1 MKLLSVTTW
10 ISIALVTASLAGC
23 KQGLGERCQ
32 VDSDCSDG
40 LSCSQAA
47 PKTCGGDNHEQEDAE
62 IPVQNPPDAELDAAP
77 DATPDAAIDA
87 PPDAP

>member
-1 MKLLSVTTW
+1 MKLSSVTTW

-40 LSCSQAA
+40 LSCSQAD
-47 PKTCGGDNHEQEDAE
+47 PKTCGGDNHEQEDAD
-62 IPVQNPPDAELDAAP
+62 IPEQNPPDAQPDAAP
-77 DATPDAAIDA
+77 DATPDAGIDA
-87 PPDAP
+87 PADAP